1 MPTDP
6 AQLVADAAT
15 QIGGSLRRLEAA
27 LAAFASSMVW
37 TLRLAWVVTACTL
50 CLLGYVVWQHAT
62 HDRAHTEALAA
73 LRVQTQALERLLRQP

>member
-6 AQLVADAAT
+6 AQIVADAAT
-15 QIGGSLRRLEAA
+15 QISTSLQRLEAA
-27 LAAFASSMVW
+27 LAAFASSMAW

-50 CLLGYVVWQHAT
+50 CLLGSVVWQHAT
-62 HDRAHTEALAA
+62 QDRAHAEALTA